1 MRKLATDKPRHESAK
16 EAIRD
21 AAAELFADKG
31 FAATSTREICQR
43 AGVTKPVLYYHFGNK
58 GELYEELV
66 LDTFNDYQKELRRA
80 THHGRT
86 PREKLVEVLAA
97 IFGFMRRNGT
107 LSRMALRMVF
117 APERESPAINYLELA
132 QVGEKVLADVVRD
145 AVRRGEIKGQVGA
158 VAGAIHGIA
167 MACAQGFLL
176 MGQPTLDRTLA
187 RNVID
192 LIMDGCATKSTE
204 R

>member
-1 MRKLATDKPRHESAK
+1 MNPARLNESRHEPAK
-16 EAIRD
+16 EAIRN
-21 AAAELFADKG
+21 AAAELFAEKG

-58 GELYEELV
+58 EQLYEELV
-66 LDTFNDYQKELRRA
+66 LDTFNEYQKELRRA
-80 THHGRT
+80 TLHGRT
-86 PREKLVEVLAA
+86 PREKLVEVLTA
-97 IFGFMRRNGT
+97 IFGFMRRNRA
-107 LSRMALRMVF
+107 LSRMAMRMVF
-117 APERESPAINYLELA
+117 APEGESPAINYLELG
-132 QVGEKVLADVVRD
+132 QVVEKVLAEVVREG
-145 AVRRGEIKGQVGA
+145 VRRGKIKGQA
-158 VAGAIHGIA
+158 EAIAGAIHGIA

-192 LIMDGCATKSTE
+192 LIMDGCARKSTE